1 MKSIM
6 LAGAALMGIASISSA
21 AIAQQMPAS
30 QAPGDAMTP
39 PTDPSMGPP
48 PPPANDPNAGMPTGA
63 VPSDPGMMPATPGA
77 PNDPT
82 APMGSSSNPVTVGGN
97 MTPPPA
103 EAKDY
108 PVCSKTVQDSC
119 VNPSEARKMRK
130 R

>member
-6 LAGAALMGIASISSA
+6 LAGAALMGIASIGSA

-39 PTDPSMGPP
+39 P
-48 PPPANDPNAGMPTGA
+48 
-63 VPSDPGMMPATPGA
+63 
-77 PNDPT
+77 
-82 APMGSSSNPVTVGGN
+82 
-97 MTPPPA
+97 PA

-108 PVCSKTVQDSC
+108 PVCSKTVTDSC
-119 VNPSEARKMRK
+119 INPADARKMRK